1 MEREADILKRVKTSK
16 RVEQIIQTLGKH
28 RVSLEEIEGDL
39 EKRVKEEGEVD
50 KLHEKLVKERQEK
63 MNQETRY
70 Y

>member
-1 MEREADILKRVKTSK
+1 M
-16 RVEQIIQTLGKH
+16 EQIIQTLGKH